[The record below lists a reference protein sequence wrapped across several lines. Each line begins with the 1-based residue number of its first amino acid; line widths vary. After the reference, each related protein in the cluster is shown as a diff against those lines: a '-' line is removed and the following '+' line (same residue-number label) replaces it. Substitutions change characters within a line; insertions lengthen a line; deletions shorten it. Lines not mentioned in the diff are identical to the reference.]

1 MTPNGST
8 LAAGVSAALD
18 RSYHGVRLGVAVSG
32 GGDSVALLHIIK
44 EWSHRRGVRVH
55 VATVDHGLR
64 KESAAEAAGVA
75 LLAKRLGLSCDV
87 LKWENWDGQGN
98 LQAEARNA
106 RRHLLTR
113 WAARRGVSAVA
124 LGHTMDDQAETVLMR
139 LGRGAGV
146 DGLSAMGMR
155 TSADGMVW
163 LRPMLN
169 VRRAALRDW
178 LRERGEPWVD
188 DPSNDDLKYE
198 RVKARRALE
207 TLGTLGVTAE
217 GLSATA
223 ERMQSARAALD
234 DAAASLASEAA
245 HWGACGELR
254 LSLKPLRAAPREL
267 ARRLL
272 RAGLTRASGASYG
285 PRADAEA
292 KLLSAIMSLRLG
304 GGRSLHGCLVRPEG
318 VDRVV
323 IAREA
328 AAVTNTI
335 TGAPR
340 VGDLWDGRF
349 RIDDASADRN
359 AVIAPL
365 GEAGARRLNELA
377 ASGAWSAP
385 DGWSAAPRAAR
396 LTTPALW
403 RDNNLAAAP
412 IAAYG
417 DGLRATFIAAGP
429 GWAEPPQ
436 AA

>member
-1 MTPNGST
+1 MTDIT
-8 LAAGVSAALD
+8 ALVSAALD
-18 RSYHGVRLGVAVSG
+18 RAYHGVRLGVAVSG

-44 EWSHRRGVRVH
+44 AWSHRRGVRVH

-64 KESAAEAAGVA
+64 DESADEAAGVA
-75 LLAKRLGLSCDV
+75 SLAKRLGVSCDV
-87 LKWENWDGQGN
+87 LRWGEWDGTGN
-98 LQAEARNA
+98 LQAEARAA
-106 RRHLLTR
+106 RRRLITR

-146 DGLSAMGMR
+146 DGLSAMNAR
-155 TSADGMVW
+155 SASDGVVW
-163 LRPMLN
+163 LRPMLG
-169 VRRAALRDW
+169 VRRSALREW
-178 LRERGEPWVD
+178 LAAQGEDWVD

-198 RVKARRALE
+198 RVKARKALE
-207 TLGTLGVTAE
+207 TLGDLGVTAE

-223 ERMQSARAALD
+223 DRMQSARAALD
-234 DAAASLASEAA
+234 NAAAALASEAA

-272 RAGLTRASGASYG
+272 RAGLTRAAGAEYG

-318 VDRVV
+318 VDGVV

-328 AAVTNTI
+328 AAVS
-335 TGAPR
+335 GASMCTAKA
-340 VGDLWDGRF
+340 GDLWDGRF
-349 RIDDASADRN
+349 RIDDASGEQGC
-359 AVIAPL
+359 VIGPL
-365 GEAGARRLNELA
+365 GEAGARRLSELA
-377 ASGAWSAP
+377 ASGDWSAP
-385 DGWSAAPRAAR
+385 EGWRMAPRAAR

-403 RDNNLAAAP
+403 RDEHLAAAP
-412 IAAYG
+412 MASYG
-417 DGLRATFIAAGP
+417 EGLRATFVAAGP

-436 AA
+436 VA

>member
-1 MTPNGST
+1 MADILP
-8 LAAGVSAALD
+8 LISAALD

-32 GGDSVALLHIIK
+32 GGDSVALLLVIK
-44 EWSHRRGVRVH
+44 AWSQRRGVRVH

-64 KESAAEAAGVA
+64 PESAAEAEGVA
-75 LLAKRLGLSCDV
+75 SLAKRLGISCDI
-87 LKWENWDGQGN
+87 LRWGQWDGVGN
-98 LQAEARNA
+98 LQAEARAA
-106 RRHLLTR
+106 RRRLLTR
-113 WAARRGVSAVA
+113 WAARRGVSAIA

-146 DGLSAMGMR
+146 DGLSAMNMR
-155 TSADGMVW
+155 TAADGVVW
-163 LRPMLN
+163 LRPMLG

-178 LRERGEPWVD
+178 LVANGESWVD

-198 RVKARRALE
+198 RVKARRALGVLAD
-207 TLGTLGVTAE
+207 LGISAE

-223 ERMQSARAALD
+223 ERMQSARTALD
-234 DAAASLASEAA
+234 DAAATLASEAA
-245 HWGACGELR
+245 KWGACGELR

-267 ARRLL
+267 TRRLL
-272 RAGLTRASGASYG
+272 RAGLTRAAGAEYG

-318 VDRVV
+318 VDRIV

-328 AAVTNTI
+328 AAVCCEEIST
-335 TGAPR
+335 PR

-349 RIDDASADRN
+349 RIDDAETGPG

-385 DGWSAAPRAAR
+385 ESWREAPRAAR

-403 RDNNLAAAP
+403 RENLLAAAP
-412 IAAYG
+412 LAAYG
-417 DGLRATFIAAGP
+417 EGLRATFVGAFP